1 MTEQNKTA
9 RPRRGTRKEP
19 PWRKAF
25 LPLLI
30 AAVVLV
36 GAVLVTA
43 LRGGPGGLEHKTLP
57 QRVQAELPDWVDQRL
72 LTPNEYSRP
81 GIPVTEV
88 NAVVIHYVGNPNTS
102 AEANRNYFEGLGITG
117 ETYASSNFVVGLE
130 GEVIQCVPV
139 DEIAYCSAQRNSD
152 TVSIEV
158 CHPDETGEFNDD
170 TRASVVHLTAWLCV
184 RFGLTAEDVIRHY
197 DVTGKE
203 CPMYYVRHEDAWAA
217 LKTDVDVEILRLR
230 TAEGQ
235 GK

>member
-1 MTEQNKTA
+1 MTEQKKTS
-9 RPRRGTRKEP
+9 RPRHGTRRGL
-19 PWRKAF
+19 PWRKAL

-43 LRGGPGGLEHKTLP
+43 LRGGPGGGEMQTLP
-57 QRVQAELPDWVDQRL
+57 QRVQAQMPEWVDQRL

-88 NAVVIHYVGNPNTS
+88 NAVVIHYVGNPDTS

-117 ETYASSNFVVGLE
+117 ETYASSNFVVGLA

-139 DEIAYCSAQRNSD
+139 DEVAYCSAQRNSD

-158 CHPDETGEFNDD
+158 CHPDETGEFNSD
-170 TRASVVHLTAWLCV
+170 TRASVVQLTAWLCL
-184 RFGLTAEDVIRHY
+184 RFGLTSEDVIRHY

-203 CPMYYVRHEDAWAA
+203 CPIYYVRHEDAWEA
-217 LKTDVDVEILRLR
+217 LKADVDVEILRLR
-230 TAEGQ
+230 AE
-235 GK
+235 KDR